1 MKAMKLLAASAA
13 IAAAMGAAIPATAQS
28 IYQIT
33 GNVSEGATIDLTAMS
48 GYYADRIYGPSSSGI
63 QFKGTFICDP
73 SVSAENPFQLI
84 GNGKQFEVLAATT
97 GFETLPLKLY
107 NAAGKTG
114 TSTFKLSKGTY
125 SGGSLDIGRYNRFL
139 SGYNAGW
146 GGGEGVLL
154 TPTINVH
161 DGGQMT
167 ADYRLC
173 FAVNMP
179 ASISVTN
186 GASISASGGIRLG
199 LQNQDVSTP
208 VTVFLGITNATV
220 TAGGTA
226 PNDGKAFIIMYN
238 GANWNVENTRIVIG
252 GESGLLRANC
262 ISHYSAGNSRI
273 SFDGGSY
280 KPTTSSETASLPLFH
295 VRGYISWASSKY
307 PEPHMTVEGINGHP
321 IDVENALDRDLS
333 GGSNSGNRQIN
344 FTGTGGF
351 TKRGAGLLTFN
362 RLNNKSTCDY
372 TGPTAVLGG
381 GLLVTDAAFKPGR
394 GALTVA
400 DGAFLDLN
408 SFSAE
413 FSGAAGSGLVSNRSA
428 TVSTLTLGYG
438 NADGVFT
445 VEIGERVNVVKTG
458 TGTLTVSGAAL
469 ANTCDFTVSAGTVVF
484 AADSLSYGTVTVE
497 SGATLDAHDVE
508 FECAHLVKRPGST
521 VLRKP
526 KGTTIII
533 R

>member
-1 MKAMKLLAASAA
+1 MKNRYPMFAATAALSLVYAAS
-13 IAAAMGAAIPATAQS
+13 AQS
-28 IYQIT
+28 IYQIA
-33 GNVSEGATIDLTAMS
+33 GNETTIDLTAMS
-48 GYYADRIYGPSSSGI
+48 GYYADRMYGPSSRNF
-63 QFKGTFICDP
+63 QFSGTFICDP

-84 GNGKQFEVLAATT
+84 GNGRQFEILAATT
-97 GFETLPLKLY
+97 GFETVPLKLY
-107 NAAGKTG
+107 NAEGITA
-114 TSTFKLSKGTY
+114 TSTFKMSRGTY
-125 SGGSLDIGRYNRFL
+125 SGGSLDIGQYNKFQHT
-139 SGYNAGW
+139 YNAGW
-146 GGGEGVLL
+146 GGGEGVFL
-154 TPTINVH
+154 TSTINVH
-161 DGGQMT
+161 DGGQLFT
-167 ADYRLC
+167 TDSRLC

-179 ASISVTN
+179 ATISVTN
-186 GASISASGGIRLG
+186 GASISASAGIRLG
-199 LQNQDVSTP
+199 MQNQSVSTP
-208 VTVFLGITNATV
+208 VTVFLGITNGTV

-226 PNDGKAFIIMYN
+226 PNDGKAFTIMYN
-238 GANWNVENTRIVIG
+238 GANGGVENTRVVIG
-252 GESGLLRANC
+252 GESGLLQANC

-280 KPTTSSETASLPLFH
+280 KPTSESASLPLFH
-295 VRGYISWASSKY
+295 VRGYNNWASTKY

-394 GALTVA
+394 GALTIA

-408 SFSAE
+408 SFNAE
-413 FSGAAGSGLVSNRSA
+413 FSGAAGSGLVSNRSE

-438 NADGVFT
+438 NADSTLT

-469 ANTCDFTVSAGTVVF
+469 AATCDLTIEAGMVVF
-484 AADSLSYGTVTVE
+484 AGHSSSYGTVRVK
-497 SGATLDAHDVE
+497 SGATLDTTGTNFSCSRISRE
-508 FECAHLVKRPGST
+508 PGGT
-521 VLRKP
+521 VLPPGATVVYVR
-526 KGTTIII
+526 
-533 R
+533 